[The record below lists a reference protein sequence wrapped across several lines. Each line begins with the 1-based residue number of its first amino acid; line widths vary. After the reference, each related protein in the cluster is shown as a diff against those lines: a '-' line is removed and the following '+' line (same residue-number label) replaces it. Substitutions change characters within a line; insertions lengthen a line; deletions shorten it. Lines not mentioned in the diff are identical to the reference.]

1 MVPSSSRGTP
11 RWCPPGL
18 PGHSARPPCLPS
30 ARRGAR
36 CPAAARAAAGSGPRA
51 AGAHIRGRRRSPA
64 RPLRARRAALHAGFA
79 LATLRARRRPP
90 PSPARPGLPPAA
102 PHPSCRPAAHTPP
115 GLYGARL
122 GCRHPR
128 PGAADRGL
136 SALQPPAAGLTP
148 SAPRPFP
155 EPGRWGPVPAGGGA
169 DTPLL
174 GKASLGEA
182 CWGSGGP
189 PTEFRRSELTA
200 HLGEAP
206 PPRGGPRCPQAIAAA
221 ASELMVRWLCLN

>member
-115 GLYGARL
+115 GLHGARL

-169 DTPLL
+169 DAPSSARLPRR
-174 GKASLGEA
+174 KAAGAPGVRRPS
-182 CWGSGGP
+182 SGGP
-189 PTEFRRSELTA
+189 SSWHTWGRPRPPGGDPGAGRRSPLRHQSSRFA
-200 HLGEAP
+200 GSA
-206 PPRGGPRCPQAIAAA
+206 
-221 ASELMVRWLCLN
+221 